1 MSIPI
6 VNGETLTSIVIAKK
20 IMAHKTQKVFL
31 SEVDSRV
38 GRAIAMYLCQHEVKV
53 MVYYF
58 NSYSTLC
65 F

>member
-1 MSIPI
+1 MTIPI

-20 IMAHKTQKVFL
+20 IMARNTQKVFL
-31 SEVDSRV
+31 SDVDSRV
-38 GRAIAMYLCQHEVKV
+38 GRAIAIYLCEHDVKV

-58 NSYSTLC
+58 NSYSMLC

>member
-6 VNGETLTSIVIAKK
+6 VNGETLTSIVIVKK

-38 GRAIAMYLCQHEVKV
+38 GRAIAIYLCQHEVK
-53 MVYYF
+53 VYYF

-65 F
+65 Y